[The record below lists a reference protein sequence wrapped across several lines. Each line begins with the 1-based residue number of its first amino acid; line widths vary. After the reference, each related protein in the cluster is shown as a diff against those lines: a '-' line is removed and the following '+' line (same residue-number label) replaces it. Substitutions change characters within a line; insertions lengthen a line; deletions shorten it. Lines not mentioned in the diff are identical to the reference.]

1 MREMERKSTEKKKKM
16 RNMWTELE
24 LQSYIGLCDWPGS
37 GEMSSTWRRIPGV
50 GSVVAIPGCQLD
62 YIWNELQFR
71 IGRLTSD
78 PYLEA
83 WRSLSGSWYGDLE
96 P

>member
-1 MREMERKSTEKKKKM
+1 MLGVFTTLLLFHVNMRC
-16 RNMWTELE
+16 
-24 LQSYIGLCDWPGS
+24 YLCQVDKGW
-37 GEMSSTWRRIPGV
+37 
-50 GSVVAIPGCQLD
+50 SVVAIPGCQLD
-62 YIWNELQFR
+62 NIWNELQSG

-83 WRSLSGSWYGDLE
+83 WRSLSGSWFEDLE

>member
-1 MREMERKSTEKKKKM
+1 MLGVFTTLLLFHVNMR
-16 RNMWTELE
+16 
-24 LQSYIGLCDWPGS
+24 YYLCQVDKGW
-37 GEMSSTWRRIPGV
+37 I
-50 GSVVAIPGCQLD
+50 VVAIPGCQLD
-62 YIWNELQFR
+62 NIWNELQFR

-83 WRSLSGSWYGDLE
+83 WRSLSGSWFEDLE